1 MKKYTSPF
9 IIKNTSKITAI
20 AISKDGIKSNPVT
33 SEFLKIK
40 AGRSI
45 ELKSEY
51 ANQYAAEG
59 NNALIDRL
67 KGSNNFRTGF
77 WQGYQGQD
85 VEVIVDLGKV
95 ENVSTIS
102 AGFLQDNRSW
112 IWYPKQVSFYV
123 STDGKNFKILKNIKN
138 NFSLKQEGS
147 FTKEFGLKTNIDT
160 RYVKMIAK
168 NFGNCPEW
176 HLGAGGKSWIFI
188 DEITI
193 E

>member
-1 MKKYTSPF
+1 MH
-9 IIKNTSKITAI
+9 
-20 AISKDGIKSNPVT
+20 
-33 SEFLKIK
+33 
-40 AGRSI
+40 
-45 ELKSEY
+45 
-51 ANQYAAEG
+51 QYAAEG

-85 VEVIVDLGKV
+85 VEAIVDLRKV

-112 IWYPKQVSFYV
+112 IWYPKEVTFYV
-123 STDGKNFKILKNIKN
+123 STDGMNYTKIKNIKN

-147 FTKEFGLKTNIDT
+147 FTKEFGLKTNINT

-168 NFGNCPEW
+168 NFGICPEW